1 MALMTGKE
9 YEESLKKLKMRIF
22 LFGEE
27 IETAVGNPILQPSIN
42 SVKATYDLA
51 HMPEYEDLMTV
62 TSILP
67 EKRLIVLPIFIRARK
82 IW

>member
-27 IETAVGNPILQPSIN
+27 METAVGNPILQRMI
-42 SVKATYDLA
+42 
-51 HMPEYEDLMTV
+51 
-62 TSILP
+62 
-67 EKRLIVLPIFIRARK
+67 
-82 IW
+82 